1 MKRKQVLLLC
11 GILLSVLAQGC
22 AGTPKQS
29 IVHEKEGISLKNY
42 EEAVPLEPSADGN
55 ALSRQLQVPDT
66 YEATA
71 ASDDGSF
78 QLTCHAKVS
87 VPDVTQIPLWKVS
100 QKPFDEAWISQVTEA
115 FFGDAPIY
123 DGDTYFQLSKAQ
135 ALEQLNKYKSFEAE
149 GNLDPYGYIA
159 YAKENGWENPEQYFD
174 LQQYI
179 SMYEKAYDNAP
190 ETIEKTEVAP
200 ILSEDETGDPASK
213 YFTGAVELDGSA
225 YRYRMRTNISSSM
238 DIKIS
243 RCGADRTLLEWN
255 PSLYDYQLEGGAYP
269 ESEDVPSREK
279 AEEMAGIT
287 AEQAVEIADRYLE
300 KLGLTDFSAKNTA
313 LSLGKSQPSTP
324 PLDHIPYS
332 EAGYR
337 ISYTRDIQGVPI
349 TDELAPGGALPSMDN
364 ITPSWSYEKV
374 YFCVNKDGLQEAEI
388 LNLYQLE
395 EQPIENVSLLSF
407 PEIAD
412 LFENTAQIKYADHV
426 SSPGEYI
433 KLDITKATLG
443 YTRIYDPGTDHTSGI
458 LVPVWDFFGTQER
471 LHVDKEYGNSH
482 TKSFYPDQSFLTI
495 NAANGTV
502 IDRGL
507 GY

>member
-1 MKRKQVLLLC
+1 MNRKKLLSLLLC
-11 GILLSVLAQGC
+11 GALLSVLAQGC
-22 AGTPKQS
+22 AGTPKQP

-42 EEAVPLEPSADGN
+42 EKAIPLDPTADGN

-71 ASDDGSF
+71 ASDDDSF

-135 ALEQLNKYKSFEAE
+135 TLEQLNKYRSFEAE

-159 YAKENGWENPEQYFD
+159 DAKENGWENPEQYFD

-179 SMYEKAYDNAP
+179 SMYEKAYNNAP
-190 ETIEKTEVAP
+190 EIIEKTEAAP
-200 ILSEDETGDPASK
+200 VLSEYETGDPASK

-225 YRYRMRTNISSSM
+225 YRYRMQTNNSNSM

-243 RCGADRTLLEWN
+243 RCGDDRTLLERN
-255 PSLYDYQLEGGAYP
+255 PSLYDYQLEDGSYP
-269 ESEDVPSREK
+269 EPEDVPSREK
-279 AEEMAGIT
+279 AEEMVGIT
-287 AEQAVEIADRYLE
+287 AKEAIEIADRYLE

-313 LSLGKSQPSTP
+313 LSLGKSQPSGP

-337 ISYTRDIQGVPI
+337 ISYT
-349 TDELAPGGALPSMDN
+349 
-364 ITPSWSYEKV
+364 
-374 YFCVNKDGLQEAEI
+374 I
-388 LNLYQLE
+388 LNLYQL
-395 EQPIENVSLLSF
+395 
-407 PEIAD
+407 
-412 LFENTAQIKYADHV
+412 
-426 SSPGEYI
+426 
-433 KLDITKATLG
+433 
-443 YTRIYDPGTDHTSGI
+443 
-458 LVPVWDFFGTQER
+458 
-471 LHVDKEYGNSH
+471 
-482 TKSFYPDQSFLTI
+482 
-495 NAANGTV
+495 
-502 IDRGL
+502 
-507 GY
+507 